1 MGGARNNQNSRCPS
15 HSKRARLHSQN
26 CGDGRR
32 GQIERPDMTQPPGSG
47 WFPDPEGVP
56 NQLRWWDGRQ
66 WTSATQPVARPAV
79 TQAQPEAFT
88 TPATTSQFAGE
99 FPGLG
104 IADTPGNEPKKKSN
118 KVVIGAIAAGILV
131 IIIGIAAV
139 NGGKDKDSETT
150 ASSAMTSEAKTTAP
164 ATTTKSAAEVAA
176 SAAAATSA
184 RAASE
189 AAAEAKRQAEAAKLD
204 PNTYESMSDRDF
216 ALFAKNPDAYKGRK
230 LTLYG
235 VVFQADAATGSRM
248 FLARTAG
255 SPQDASY
262 DYDQNTVVTAVDP
275 TLIADVVED
284 DFVTLHVEVLGS
296 QSYDTQRGGSTTAP
310 KVQVNIITVTGSK

>member
-1 MGGARNNQNSRCPS
+1 
-15 HSKRARLHSQN
+15 
-26 CGDGRR
+26 
-32 GQIERPDMTQPPGSG
+32 MTQPPGSG
-47 WFPDPEGVP
+47 WFPDPEGTP

-66 WTSATQPVARPAV
+66 WTNATQATPRTQPTPPAS
-79 TQAQPEAFT
+79 QPKHAGSE
-88 TPATTSQFAGE
+88 PQPAGE
-99 FPGLG
+99 IPPLGLT
-104 IADTPGNEPKKKSN
+104 DTSSNAPKKKSN
-118 KVVIGAIAAGILV
+118 KVVIGAIAAGVLV

-139 NGGKDKDSETT
+139 NGGKDKDPETV
-150 ASSAMTSEAKTTAP
+150 ASEATTTQAQTTTP
-164 ATTTKSAAEVAA
+164 ATTTKSAAEISA
-176 SAAAATSA
+176 SAVAATSA

-204 PNTYESMSDRDF
+204 PNTYESISDRDF

-235 VVFQADAATGSRM
+235 VVFQADAATGNKM

-262 DYDQNTVVTAVDP
+262 DYDQNTIVTAVDP
-275 TLIADVVED
+275 ALIADVVED

-310 KVQVNIITVTGSK
+310 KVQVNIVTVTGSK